1 MPETHYIEIDEEII
15 SAVSRLRKSGSAEN
29 IFVFPKRSLILQ
41 SIINLKLLGREA
53 EKLGKKVIV
62 MTQDEQGMRLAEKA
76 GLRTE
81 EYQDSAFR
89 ESRQEA
95 AARFTVRHGESIPMP
110 APVEPHDGLRRSSE
124 IGSASFYGDASIAP
138 SHAHQ
143 PLPSPA
149 ASPLPPVSEKRPQT
163 LRVRN
168 MTPPLQTSLNSV
180 RSAESSAAVTAP
192 RSRELVPPQLATAS
206 PTLRRELPKN
216 DPQQAEAVRKEKLRR
231 LFEGRGAAQANP
243 GISAIRPANPEP
255 PIVAAKRPNAAVS
268 LKGSRGPW
276 LWSMFGALLFLGIFI
291 GGYLYLRPEA
301 IVAIEPQSVTQSV
314 KLSLVG
320 AVEGVSGSNMVPA
333 RYVEEE
339 KTIRFSREAT
349 GKDLGSAAKASGTI
363 TISNAFSEASQPL
376 VATTRFETPDGKLYR
391 LVEGV
396 TVPGAKTEDGKTLP
410 GKIDA
415 RVMADQAGTKYNL
428 SSGTFTIPGFKGGPK
443 YDKITAEAK
452 GAFSGGSNDA
462 SGAKLSVSQ
471 SDLDMAK
478 AAASDEAKKAVIS
491 SLSGGLKEGEA
502 ALEPSFQVALLGTPV
517 APAVGSGAEMFEYEA
532 RFQVKGFVISESAV
546 REIIDREKTESGGV
560 VLRPYRYSVSYGAV
574 LANFETRRVDFTVES
589 KVLFRAPLNDAALKS
604 GLLGLDE
611 EGIRSY
617 LAEHPDIK
625 RLQVEFKP
633 KVFIATIPDDPER
646 VRVNIIE
653 SENE

>member
-15 SAVSRLRKSGSAEN
+15 SAVSRLRKSGDPEN

-81 EYQDSAFR
+81 EYQDAAFR
-89 ESRQEA
+89 EGRQEA

-110 APVEPHDGLRRSSE
+110 APTEIHDGLRRSSE
-124 IGSASFYGDASIAP
+124 IGSESFFGQASIAP
-138 SHAHQ
+138 Q
-143 PLPSPA
+143 RTTPLPSA
-149 ASPLPPVSEKRPQT
+149 VVTPLAPVPDKRPQT

-168 MTPPLQTSLNSV
+168 MTPPMQTSLNSV
-180 RSAESSAAVTAP
+180 RGTQGRQSSTP
-192 RSRELVPPQLATAS
+192 T
-206 PTLRRELPKN
+206 PTLPTLASQPIVSQLPPRPELPQN
-216 DPQQAEAVRKEKLRR
+216 EMLQADTVRKEKLRR
-231 LFEGRGAAQANP
+231 LFEGR
-243 GISAIRPANPEP
+243 SAGRNTGGTPIAEP
-255 PIVAAKRPNAAVS
+255 TPQEPIQTTKRSRASAEGGNT
-268 LKGSRGPW
+268 RGPW
-276 LWSMFGALLFLGIFI
+276 LWSMVGVVLFLGIVL
-291 GGYLYLRPEA
+291 GGYFYLRPEA
-301 IVAIEPQSVTQSV
+301 IVAIEPQSATQSV

-320 AVEGVSGSNMVPA
+320 SVEGVSGSTVVA

-376 VATTRFETPDGKLYR
+376 VATTRFETSDGKLYR
-391 LVEGV
+391 LVDGV
-396 TVPGAKTEDGKTLP
+396 TVPGAKTEDGKTIA

-415 RVMADQAGTKYNL
+415 RVIADQAGTKYNL
-428 SSGTFTIPGFKGGPK
+428 TSGMFTIPGFKGGPK
-443 YDKITAEAK
+443 YDKITAESK
-452 GAFSGGSNDA
+452 GAFTSGSDDA
-462 SGAKLSVSQ
+462 SGAKLSISQ
-471 SDLDMAK
+471 SDLDIAK
-478 AAASDEAKKAVIS
+478 TAASDEAKKAVIAG
-491 SLSGGLKEGEA
+491 LAGGLKSGEV
-502 ALEPSFQVALLGTPV
+502 ALEPSFQVALLGTPIAPV
-517 APAVGSGAEMFEYEA
+517 AGTGAETFDYEA
-532 RFQVKGFVISESAV
+532 RFQVKGFIISEAAV
-546 REIIDREKTESGGV
+546 RTAIDKEKTESGGV
-560 VLRPYRYSVSYGAV
+560 VLRPYRYDVQYGTV
-574 LANFETRRVDFTVES
+574 LANFETKRVDFTVES

-611 EGIRSY
+611 EGIRTY
-617 LAEHPDIK
+617 LAEHPEIK

-646 VRVNIIE
+646 VTVNILE
-653 SENE
+653 SDTE

>member
-15 SAVSRLRKSGSAEN
+15 SAVSRLRKSGEPEN

-41 SIINLKLLGREA
+41 SIINLKLLDREA

-76 GLRTE
+76 GLRVQ

-89 ESRQEA
+89 EGRQEA

-110 APVEPHDGLRRSSE
+110 APAETHDGLRRSSE
-124 IGSASFYGDASIAP
+124 IGSASFYGDSSIIPPRAVP
-138 SHAHQ
+138 
-143 PLPSPA
+143 PLPSA
-149 ASPLPPVSEKRPQT
+149 ANTLTPPVPEKRPQM

-168 MTPPLQTSLNSV
+168 MTPPVQTSLNSV
-180 RSAESSAAVTAP
+180 RST
-192 RSRELVPPQLATAS
+192 PPQPIAAPAQPQAPLPSQPMTPPAL
-206 PTLRRELPKN
+206 PPRREVPQN
-216 DPQQAEAVRKEKLRR
+216 DAAQADAVRKEKLRR
-231 LFEGRGAAQANP
+231 LFEGR
-243 GISAIRPANPEP
+243 SAGRNTAGTPVARPAVQESTIAP
-255 PIVAAKRPNAAVS
+255 KRPKHSVDA
-268 LKGSRGPW
+268 GRGPW
-276 LWSMFGALLFLGIFI
+276 LWSGIGALLFLGILA
-291 GGYLYLRPEA
+291 GGYFYLRPEA
-301 IVAIEPQSVTQSV
+301 IVAIEPQSATQSV

-320 AVEGVSGSNMVPA
+320 SVEGTSGSNVVTA

-339 KTIRFSREAT
+339 KTIRLSREAT

-363 TISNAFSEASQPL
+363 TISNTFSEATQPL
-376 VATTRFETPDGKLYR
+376 VATTRFETADGKLYR
-391 LVEGV
+391 LVDGV
-396 TVPGAKTEDGKTLP
+396 TVPGAKTEDGKTVP

-428 SSGTFTIPGFKGGPK
+428 TSGTFTIPGFKGGPK
-443 YDKITAEAK
+443 YDKITADVK
-452 GAFSGGSNDA
+452 GAFAGGSDDA

-471 SDLDMAK
+471 SDLDAAK
-478 AAASDEAKKAVIS
+478 SAASDEAKKAVIGG
-491 SLSGGLKEGEA
+491 LAGGLKNGEV
-502 ALEPSFQVALLGTPV
+502 ALEPSFQVALLGTPI
-517 APAVGSGAEMFEYEA
+517 APVVGTGAEAFEYEA
-532 RFQVKGFVISESAV
+532 RFQVKGFIISESAV
-546 REIIDREKTESGGV
+546 REIIDKEKTESGGV
-560 VLRPYRYSVSYGAV
+560 VLRPYHYAVNYGAV

-617 LAEHPDIK
+617 LAEHPEIK

-646 VRVNIIE
+646 VTVNILE
-653 SENE
+653 SDNE